1 MAFAVKDDKNPNSLS
16 SRSCFELHD
25 ARVAHA
31 KAKQRRLLDM
41 LRKHYGIY
49 HDNKPSKSPSIVS
62 ILTS

>member
-31 KAKQRRLLDM
+31 KAKQRMLLDM
-41 LRKHYGIY
+41 LREHYGIY
-49 HDNKPSKSPSIVS
+49 HDSKPSKSPSIVS

>member
-31 KAKQRRLLDM
+31 KAKQRMLLDM

-49 HDNKPSKSPSIVS
+49 HEDKQSKSPSIVS

>member
-25 ARVAHA
+25 ARVSHA

-49 HDNKPSKSPSIVS
+49 HEDKQSKSPSIVS